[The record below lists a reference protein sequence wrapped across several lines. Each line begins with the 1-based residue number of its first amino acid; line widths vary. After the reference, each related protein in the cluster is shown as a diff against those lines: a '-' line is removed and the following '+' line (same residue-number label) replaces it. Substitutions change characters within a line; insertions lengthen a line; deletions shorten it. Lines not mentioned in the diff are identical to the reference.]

1 MSQLYPD
8 QPDIHRLDS
17 LQDTAWQRQ
26 LARPLL
32 IALQI
37 TCLITGP
44 WLIIQNI
51 RSISLWGFV
60 PPLAFVLA
68 LIGVASA
75 QWLEKPSQRQLH
87 KSAFQVAQIIMV
99 FALVR
104 ALTWALGGAW
114 PSLADLRTWL
124 YEPGRFF
131 DASFVLGGLLA
142 ALAWHRGA
150 VVGSIFARLALTPG
164 ELVYAEDKRRGLWRM
179 IRPSERV
186 LISRR
191 DLVEQYV
198 GQWLVGGVLL
208 ALCAAATRVHVDN
221 ALHLNVLAIGV
232 PPQIVVAGIF
242 YFLIGLI
249 LTSQARFAMLRAQW
263 LQEGVDMADG
273 LPTRWNRLA
282 TLLILA
288 VGAAAALLP
297 LGSTGRISDIINAL
311 VMVAAQ
317 IGIFLAFLVAYA
329 FALLMR
335 LLGEPQPMPE
345 IPQQPLPVQPP
356 PEPPPAVASTPAWLG
371 GASLWMVVVVAVL
384 LAMWFLFGGQGL
396 AVTRAKL
403 AATLAALRSYLKQW
417 THAARQ
423 ALQSVSVARSGRNP
437 TAATPTPPP
446 WRFVRVNGLS
456 PREQVRYFYLSAVRR
471 AAEQGVERKPSQTP
485 LEFMHDLEQTWPDAE
500 LDVQGLTDAFVAAR
514 YDVAEVSTDQ
524 SQQVKSIWER
534 VKRALRARRSNK
546 GEKTDESR

>member
-1 MSQLYPD
+1 MSQLHFDEPD
-8 QPDIHRLDS
+8 VHRLDG
-17 LQDTAWQRQ
+17 LQDAAWQRQ
-26 LARPLL
+26 VARPLL

-51 RSISLWGFV
+51 SSIFPWGFV

-75 QWLEKPSQRQLH
+75 QWLEKPTQRQVH
-87 KSAFQVAQIIMV
+87 KSVFQLAQLILI

-104 ALTWALGGAW
+104 VFTWLLNDAW
-114 PSLADLRTWL
+114 PALADLRLWL
-124 YEPGRFF
+124 YQPMRFF
-131 DASFVLGGLLA
+131 DAPFVLGGLLA
-142 ALAWHRGA
+142 ALGWHRG
-150 VVGSIFARLALTPG
+150 VVIGSIFARLALTPG
-164 ELVYAEDKRRGLWRM
+164 ELVYAEDKRRGLWRLA
-179 IRPSERV
+179 RPSERV

-198 GQWLVGGVLL
+198 GQWLIGGVLL
-208 ALCAAATRVHVDN
+208 ALCAAATRVRVGN
-221 ALHLNVLAIGV
+221 ALSLNVLAIGV

-242 YFLIGLI
+242 YFLLGLI

-263 LQEGVDMADG
+263 LQEGVEMADA

-288 VGAAAALLP
+288 VGAVAGLLP

-311 VMVAAQ
+311 VVVAAQ
-317 IGIFLAFLVAYA
+317 IGIFLAFLVASA

-345 IPQQPLPVQPP
+345 MPQQPLPVQPP
-356 PEPPPAVASTPAWLG
+356 PAPPPAVASTPAWLG
-371 GASLWMVVVVAVL
+371 GASLWVVMGVALL
-384 LAMWFLFGGQGL
+384 LALWFLFGRQGL
-396 AVTRAKL
+396 AVTRTKL
-403 AATLAALRSYLKQW
+403 AATFAALRSYLQQW
-417 THAARQ
+417 TRAARQ
-423 ALQSVSVARSGRNP
+423 ALQSVAIALPGRKP
-437 TAATPTPPP
+437 PAATPLAPP

-456 PREQVRYFYLSAVRR
+456 PREQIRYFYLSAVHR
-471 AAEQGVERKPSQTP
+471 AAEHGVARKPSQTP
-485 LEFMHDLEQTWPDAE
+485 LEFLHDLEQTWPEAE
-500 LDVQGLTDAFVAAR
+500 LDVQGLTDAFLAAR
-514 YDVAEVSTDQ
+514 YDVAEVSADQ

-534 VKRALRARRSNK
+534 VKRALRVQRSNE
-546 GEKTDESR
+546 GEKTNELP